1 MVFLNDSG
9 HFLTVM
15 SLLEIC
21 DNDTGAEEINLNR
34 WRQVATATSTAT
46 SRPAMRSIPRK
57 PQRQT
62 KQRHVGTERWCC
74 KQIQRGPLLTEM
86 LSLKWFS
93 EKSGKPTK
101 REKFKKD
108 EESGSHSPKQTK
120 SLFSFYRNE
129 VKKLPKRRT
138 GKRFYWYKNRFQNFL
153 VPWSLDVTLFDQNKS
168 LEANSFEKVFLQ
180 TQSASRSAWGASGFA
195 IEIICETTH

>member
-9 HFLTVM
+9 HFLTVT

-74 KQIQRGPLLTEM
+74 KQIQRGALLTEM

-108 EESGSHSPKQTK
+108 GRKNEALTVQNKPNHCFLSW
-120 SLFSFYRNE
+120 NE
-129 VKKLPKRRT
+129 VKKLETSEKAYRKTIIDAKT
-138 GKRFYWYKNRFQNFL
+138 GFKTFWFSQ
-153 VPWSLDVTLFDQNKS
+153 V
-168 LEANSFEKVFLQ
+168 
-180 TQSASRSAWGASGFA
+180 
-195 IEIICETTH
+195 